1 MPQPPDIFWPDEDDD
16 SDIWFPADF
25 LDDDATDDD
34 IETLHDIQRMVG
46 KSVQEIIEPFDDIIK
61 SGRAG
66 TVRGVR
72 FGSGSE
78 ALLWLFRRGI
88 FLYSSLVKF
97 GDGSWGVAIGESE
110 RPLTGGQEEATE
122 NDIPF

>member
-1 MPQPPDIFWPDEDDD
+1 MPLNEDDIFNPDYDDDDD
-16 SDIWFPADF
+16 SWFPVDF
-25 LDDDATDDD
+25 LDDDADEND
-34 IETLHDIQRMVG
+34 IETLHDIQHMVG
-46 KSVQEIIEPFDDIIK
+46 KSIREIIEPFDDIVK

-66 TVRGVR
+66 TIRGVR

-88 FLYSSLVKF
+88 FLFSSLVQF
-97 GDGSWGVAIGESE
+97 SDGSWGVAIGQSE
-110 RPLTGGQEEATE
+110 RPLTESEPL